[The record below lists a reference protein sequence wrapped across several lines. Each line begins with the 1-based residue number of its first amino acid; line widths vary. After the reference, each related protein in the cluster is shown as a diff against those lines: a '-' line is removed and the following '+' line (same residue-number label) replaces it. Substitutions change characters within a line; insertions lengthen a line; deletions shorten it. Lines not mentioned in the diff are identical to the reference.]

1 MKINS
6 IYPPEYDNK
15 FAKTPK
21 GFIPSVIGNVISE
34 RLKIKRQMRETDD
47 PTEKRILKVQQDALK
62 RLANTMYGIYGFSRF
77 RWYSMECAES
87 ITAWG
92 GRDYIKET
100 MKKSEEYGFKAIY
113 ADTDGFYAKY
123 DK

>member
-1 MKINS
+1 MIIIQLIIFNKEEEIDEDENKFNIS
-6 IYPPEYDNK
+6 PEYDNK

-77 RWYSMECAES
+77 RWYSMEGAES
-87 ITAWG
+87 ITAG
-92 GRDYIKET
+92 G
-100 MKKSEEYGFKAIY
+100 
-113 ADTDGFYAKY
+113 
-123 DK
+123 

>member
-1 MKINS
+1 
-6 IYPPEYDNK
+6 
-15 FAKTPK
+15 
-21 GFIPSVIGNVISE
+21 
-34 RLKIKRQMRETDD
+34 MRETDD

-92 GRDYIKET
+92 RDYIKET